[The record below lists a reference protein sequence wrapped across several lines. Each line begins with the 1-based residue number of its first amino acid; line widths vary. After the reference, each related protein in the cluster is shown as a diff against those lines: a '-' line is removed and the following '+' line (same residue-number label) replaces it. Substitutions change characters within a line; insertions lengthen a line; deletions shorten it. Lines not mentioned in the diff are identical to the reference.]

1 MPNNIRFQNWFQ
13 YLFIHHTQKNLWK
26 TLYEILSDDGLDKYI
41 LLLMQMFS
49 ISLSKD
55 SWNQIYM
62 LLYALILLSNA
73 QKIQTGFYLHCRV
86 GHLYLHTNVVVVLFI
101 LQSFILFRRITSIDY
116 SVLSYVCLSII
127 GAWAPIAPWR
137 TL

>member
-1 MPNNIRFQNWFQ
+1 
-13 YLFIHHTQKNLWK
+13 
-26 TLYEILSDDGLDKYI
+26 
-41 LLLMQMFS
+41 
-49 ISLSKD
+49 
-55 SWNQIYM
+55 M

-127 GAWAPIAPWR
+127 GA
-137 TL
+137 